1 MKVIGLMLINRLTVR
16 GGLLIIAAETNV
28 PRARHIHFQSVARMT
43 TRYAERFQQPADVAH
58 YDAAEYGAESYSSC
72 IWRRQRPVLEQ
83 IVKNFRAA
91 QSTPVRLLDF
101 ACGTGRVL
109 SALEPFVDTAD
120 GVDISENMV
129 AVARGKC
136 PKARLLVGDV
146 LAQPELL
153 AREYDLISCF
163 RFLLNVEPELRGRVL
178 RRLREVLRPPDGL
191 LLVNVHGNSRS
202 LRHPAIV
209 WRRARGHEKETMLN
223 ELSVIA
229 AKRLLAESGFEIV
242 RQFGFGMLPPTFYRT
257 PLRRAAAALDGAL
270 AGEHFWSDYAIDVLF
285 VCRPCGNL

>member
-1 MKVIGLMLINRLTVR
+1 
-16 GGLLIIAAETNV
+16 
-28 PRARHIHFQSVARMT
+28 MT
-43 TRYAERFQQPADVAH
+43 IRYADRFQPPAAVAA
-58 YDAAEYGAESYSSC
+58 YEATEYGAESYASR
-72 IWRRQRPVLEQ
+72 IWDLQRPVLEK

-91 QSTPVRLLDF
+91 QAGPVRLLDF

-109 SALEPFVDTAD
+109 SVLETLVEAAD

-136 PKARLLVGDV
+136 ARARLRVGDV
-146 LAQPELL
+146 LTQPELL
-153 AREYDLISCF
+153 EQNYDVISCL

-178 RRLREVLRPPDGL
+178 RKLREVLRTPDGL

-209 WRRARGHEKETMLN
+209 WRRARGGEKETMLN
-223 ELSVIA
+223 ELSVGA

-242 RQFGFGMLPPTFYRT
+242 QQFGFGVLPPTLYRT
-257 PLRRAAAALDGAL
+257 PLRRAAAVVDRAC
-270 AGEHFWSDYAIDVLF
+270 AGDNFWNNWSVDILF
-285 VCRPCGNL
+285 VCRPGGNL

>member
-1 MKVIGLMLINRLTVR
+1 
-16 GGLLIIAAETNV
+16 
-28 PRARHIHFQSVARMT
+28 MT

-58 YDAAEYGAESYSSC
+58 YDAAEYGAESYSSH
-72 IWRRQRPVLEQ
+72 IWHWQRPVVEQ
-83 IVKNFRAA
+83 VVKNFRAEHA
-91 QSTPVRLLDF
+91 GPVRLLDF

-109 SALEPFVDTAD
+109 SALEPLVDTAD
-120 GVDISENMV
+120 GVDISANMV

-136 PKARLLVGDV
+136 AKARLLVGDV

-178 RRLREVLRPPDGL
+178 RKLREVLRPPDGL

-202 LRHPAIV
+202 LRHPAIA
-209 WRRARGHEKETMLN
+209 WRHWRQHDGQTDAMLN
-223 ELSVIA
+223 EMSPAA

-270 AGEHFWSDYAIDVLF
+270 AGEHFWSDFAIDLLF
-285 VCRPCGNL
+285 VCRPR